1 MAHDSSKSPIHYSSI
16 SRTVMAFS
24 WLVVLFVL
32 LQLRF
37 CLPCGAVSDCKL
49 QSELEQRLRCST
61 KVRPLVDKN
70 SRIQVTLNL
79 MLIAINTI
87 QEQQQIFH
95 AHVWLE
101 LAWKDCSLMWD
112 PRQYEGTDSVLM
124 DLKNLWRP
132 DLCFMNDVA
141 DDKCIRVKEDD
152 TVLVNSNGKVHWW
165 LAREIKA
172 HCDISINKYPF
183 DEQICGIAIG
193 KLYWTDE
200 KVELRPKFPYVSM
213 KNYKP
218 NGEWNIL
225 NSSIKYDKWKLSGN
239 LTKLNFK
246 DIIYQV
252 VVRRR
257 PLFYIY
263 YIIVP
268 VVLLSILN
276 VICFVIPIESGEKV
290 GLAVAIFLT
299 FAVFM
304 SMISNSVPK
313 LSNHQFRLGIY
324 MTIEMVVSGV
334 TIVMEV
340 FVLGL
345 YHRSNDI
352 PIGWPYRLLQ
362 PRSCCRSGERRLAN
376 VHRDSRCDGV
386 NSPVADKEILS
397 VWQGIAK
404 CIDKIFG
411 ILVAFVNILSFVV
424 FVVGILL

>member
-1 MAHDSSKSPIHYSSI
+1 MS
-16 SRTVMAFS
+16 FS
-24 WLVVLFVL
+24 WLALFSIL
-32 LQLRF
+32 LQLRY
-37 CLPCGAVSDCKL
+37 CLSCGNLNDCKL
-49 QSELEQRLRCST
+49 QSELEQRQNCST
-61 KVRPLVDKN
+61 KVRPVVDKT

-87 QEQQQIFH
+87 QEQQQLFH
-95 AHVWLE
+95 AHVWVE
-101 LAWKDCSLMWD
+101 LAWTDCSLMWD
-112 PRQYEGTDSVLM
+112 PSQYEGTDVLLM

-132 DLCFMNDVA
+132 DLCFMNDVS
-141 DDKCIRVKEDD
+141 DDKCVKVKDDD
-152 TVLVNSNGKVHWW
+152 TVLVDSNGNVRWW
-165 LAREIKA
+165 FAREIKA

-183 DEQICGIAIG
+183 DEQTCGIAIG
-193 KLYWTDE
+193 KHYWTDE
-200 KVELRPKFPYVSM
+200 KVELRPKVPYVSM

-225 NSSIKYDKWKLSGN
+225 NSSIKYDKWILS
-239 LTKLNFK
+239 KFNFK
-246 DIIYQV
+246 DINYQI

-352 PIGWPYRLLQ
+352 EIGWPYRLLQ
-362 PRSCCRSGERRLAN
+362 PKSCCRSGDRKQAK
-376 VHRDSRCDGV
+376 VHRDSMCDGV
-386 NSPVADKEILS
+386 NSPVADMEMLGA
-397 VWQGIAK
+397 WQGIAK

-411 ILVAFVNILSFVV
+411 ILVAFVNALSFMV
-424 FVVGILL
+424 FVVGILS